1 MKNFLKSPEEEN
13 FCYLIAKK
21 GMTRDNAYREAFAD
35 HTSTYEEVRKRT
47 QTLFRHEDI
56 INRVNELRYDFYMGQ
71 AMSVDEIVTQMSQR
85 MRLDL
90 RQMFDRDGSFKD
102 IHDLTQEQAMCIAEF
117 QVEEIWSGRG
127 DERVQIGTLKKVKLV
142 DIKALWD
149 MMLKKYGAYVSRL
162 VVDNTDLSHIEEI
175 VNEFKK

>member
-1 MKNFLKSPEEEN
+1 
-13 FCYLIAKK
+13 
-21 GMTRDNAYREAFAD
+21 
-35 HTSTYEEVRKRT
+35 
-47 QTLFRHEDI
+47 
-56 INRVNELRYDFYMGQ
+56 
-71 AMSVDEIVTQMSQR
+71 
-85 MRLDL
+85 
-90 RQMFDRDGSFKD
+90 
-102 IHDLTQEQAMCIAEF
+102 MCIAEF

-127 DERVQIGTLKKVKLV
+127 EEREQIGTLKKVKLV